1 MAERRKKRSFF
12 LPGLMA
18 YVLIWLVALLVGLR
32 YFWMF
37 LADYEASR
45 PKYTVQAFE
54 ETFDFSSQRA
64 YAESWLQTLNPYVN
78 TTDGYFDMLVAE
90 VSNDVSCLKH
100 AELCTD
106 SKQVYAI
113 LHDGKPMGEMTMQIT
128 GQSRFG
134 FDVWQV
140 TDVDYDFSDLTKSY
154 SVTIPEGWSLYC
166 NGNLVGPETITARGI
181 PIPLL
186 RDFDAAEYEL
196 PTQVTYTV
204 DNFIGELR
212 TEIRNP
218 SGVVVTELNEQTMT
232 DNCTDGEKASL
243 DSFLGNYIERL
254 VNYSSNYRGNRW
266 GNYESLAQLIV
277 DGSELEQRMHEAMD
291 GLNYVP
297 ARYNPVTAITV
308 HNYMNLGNGRYF
320 LKLTYN
326 VDVLGQTTD
335 VNATE
340 NHLELI
346 VTEHGDGYL
355 ALTQQFYT

>member
-18 YVLIWLVALLVGLR
+18 YVLIWLVALLVGAR

-37 LADYEASR
+37 LSDYEASR

-54 ETFDFSSQRA
+54 ETFDFSSQRV

-128 GQSRFG
+128 GKSRFG

-140 TDVDYDFSDLTKSY
+140 TDVEYDFSDLTESY
-154 SVTIPEGWSLYC
+154 SVTIPDGWSLYC
-166 NGNLVGPETITARGI
+166 NGNLVGPEAITARGI

-186 RDFDAAEYEL
+186 RDFDAAELEL
-196 PTQVTYTV
+196 PTQVTYTI
-204 DNFIGELR
+204 DNYIGELR

-218 SGVVVTELNEQTMT
+218 SGAVVTELNEQTMT
-232 DNCTDGEKASL
+232 DNCTGAEKALL
-243 DSFLGNYIERL
+243 DSFLGDYIERL
-254 VNYSSNYRGNRW
+254 VNYSSNYHGNRW
-266 GNYESLAQLIV
+266 GNYEHLAQLIV
-277 DGSELEQRMHEAMD
+277 DGSELEHRMLEAMD

-297 ARYNPVTAITV
+297 ARNNPITGITV
-308 HNYMNLGNGRYF
+308 HNYMNLGGGRYF

-346 VTEHGDGYL
+346 VTQNGGSYL
-355 ALTQQFYT
+355 ALTQLTYT

>member
-90 VSNDVSCLKH
+90 VSNDISCLKH
-100 AELCTD
+100 AELCTE
-106 SKQVYAI
+106 SKQVYEI

-128 GQSRFG
+128 GKSRFG

-140 TDVDYDFSDLTKSY
+140 IDVDYDFSDLTESY
-154 SVTIPEGWSLYC
+154 SLTIPDGWSLYC
-166 NGNLVGPETITARGI
+166 NGNLVGPEAITARGI

-186 RDFDAAEYEL
+186 RDFDDAGLEL
-196 PTQVTYTV
+196 PTQVTYTI
-204 DNFIGELR
+204 DNYIGELR
-212 TEIRNP
+212 YEIRNP
-218 SGVVVTELNEQTMT
+218 SGQVVTELNEQTMT
-232 DNCTDGEKASL
+232 DNCTDAEKASL
-243 DSFLGNYIERL
+243 DSFLSVYIERL
-254 VNYSSNYRGNRW
+254 VNYSSNYHGNRW

-277 DGSELEQRMHEAMD
+277 DGSELEHRMREAME

-297 ARYNPVTAITV
+297 ARNNPVTGITV
-308 HNYMNLGNGRYF
+308 HNYMNLGGGRYF
-320 LKLTYN
+320 IKLTYN
-326 VDVLGQTTD
+326 VDVLGQTTN

-346 VTEHGDGYL
+346 VTQNGDSYL
-355 ALTQQFYT
+355 AVTQLTYT

>member
-12 LPGLMA
+12 LPALMA

-154 SVTIPEGWSLYC
+154 SVTIPESWSLYC

-204 DNFIGELR
+204 DNFIGELH